1 MLGLKHQSSAV
12 AAFKFSIISE
22 KGAHIFFSCWAP
34 SVMTQVST
42 ETQVSPPHP
51 DPTSSPKDP
60 YLEGGCVQG
69 LRWQA
74 TALCVEADLQILGGE
89 TSEVTPGSLPP
100 GLFVV
105 TAIIT

>member
-1 MLGLKHQSSAV
+1 MELVPDTGEHGKAGV
-12 AAFKFSIISE
+12 
-22 KGAHIFFSCWAP
+22 
-34 SVMTQVST
+34 
-42 ETQVSPPHP
+42 PPPTHTH
-51 DPTSSPKDP
+51 PTSSPKDP

-74 TALCVEADLQILGGE
+74 TALCIEADLQILGGE